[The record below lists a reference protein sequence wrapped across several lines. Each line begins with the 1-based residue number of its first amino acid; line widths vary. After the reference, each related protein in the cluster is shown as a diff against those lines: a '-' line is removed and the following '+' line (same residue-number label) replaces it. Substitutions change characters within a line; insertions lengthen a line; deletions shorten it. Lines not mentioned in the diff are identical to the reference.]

1 MRGVGCPLPS
11 ASLDGRS
18 RSVSAEVRERLA
30 EIADLGPSE
39 TPNPNRRSG
48 LISVGHNLLVRD
60 ANEFHPVHGLFQ
72 FDISD
77 AGQVG
82 GGLGRK
88 SAAT

>member
-1 MRGVGCPLPS
+1 MREVGSPLPS
-11 ASLDGRS
+11 ASLDSRV
-18 RSVSAEVRERLA
+18 RSVSAEVRERLG

-48 LISVGHNLLVRD
+48 LISVGHNLLVCD
-60 ANEFHPVHGLFQ
+60 ANELRPVHGFLQ
-72 FDISD
+72 LDISD